1 MIFLNLEIKAKIKN
15 YRFNMEG
22 YELVDKAMNVGYRM
36 LLGEEITY
44 EPNDSDKVED
54 MVFIPDPTISEFE
67 LAEDLLEYFIEE
79 EEYEKCANIRDIIN
93 LKKTINRLYEQK

>member
-1 MIFLNLEIKAKIKN
+1 MIFLNLEIKIKIKN

>member
-1 MIFLNLEIKAKIKN
+1 
-15 YRFNMEG
+15 MEG

-54 MVFIPDPTISEFE
+54 MVFIPDPTISEME
-67 LAEDLLEYFIEE
+67 LA
-79 EEYEKCANIRDIIN
+79 
-93 LKKTINRLYEQK
+93 KKTINRLYEQE

>member
-1 MIFLNLEIKAKIKN
+1 MIFLNLETRQMIN
-15 YRFNMEG
+15 PYRFNMEG
-22 YELVDKAMNVGYRM
+22 YELVAKAMNIGYRM
-36 LLGEEITY
+36 LLGEDIDY

-54 MVFIPDPTISEFE
+54 MVFIPDPTISEME

-93 LKKTINRLYEQK
+93 LKKTINKLYEQR